1 MDYTDAEL
9 EAMSKADLIAKFKAL
24 RYVSLLQEAQGCF
37 LKHQLATIHLMKER
51 SSMKTLTC
59 ATQYR
64 IQVQGQ

>member
-24 RYVSLLQEAQGCF
+24 RYISLLQ
-37 LKHQLATIHLMKER
+37 ER